1 MARADG
7 RSSASG
13 HDPAAASLAPRTTD
27 RASPWLSGARL
38 WVWLTWL
45 TGRSD
50 AVGYALSGAC
60 SRRARCRP
68 RRARSAAHASRLL
81 GLIDEDVRR
90 PGARAVR
97 CRVHQTRARHRL
109 HPRMPSAPIPDRGRW
124 QGHRVW
130 PSFGRRNVAAL
141 LGEGARH
148 SGAGQAGPR
157 WPERGIPSS
166 HRYRF
171 AGGAPSGRPT
181 RAEAASGTWPFGLQG
196 PYGGEAPPLG
206 RAAQRAFPLPRGACS

>member
-97 CRVHQTRARHRL
+97 CRVHQTRARHDC
-109 HPRMPSAPIPDRGRW
+109 IPGCPQRRSLTVVAGKDTGC
-124 QGHRVW
+124 GHRSDAGTW
-130 PSFGRRNVAAL
+130 LRCSAREHATAAPGRR
-141 LGEGARH
+141 AR
-148 SGAGQAGPR
+148 AGPR
-157 WPERGIPSS
+157 RGIPSS
-166 HRYRF
+166 RRYRF